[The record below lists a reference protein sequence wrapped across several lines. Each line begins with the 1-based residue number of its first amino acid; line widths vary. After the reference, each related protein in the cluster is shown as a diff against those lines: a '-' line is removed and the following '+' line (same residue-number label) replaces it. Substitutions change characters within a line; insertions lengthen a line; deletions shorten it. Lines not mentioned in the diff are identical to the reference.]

1 MVMIK
6 RVIGLVVFLL
16 VMNAAVR
23 WGTVYFHDQQFKDAI
38 RELAL
43 FAGQSRKS
51 DEILKNEI
59 MALAREH
66 QIPLDPDFVEIRRQ
80 STQGLGEKV
89 TIKFAYAV
97 MIPLIPGQPR
107 RFEFDYTT
115 P

>member
-16 VMNAAVR
+16 AVNAAVR
-23 WGTVYFHDQQFKDAI
+23 WGPVYFHDQQFRDAT

-43 FAGQSRKS
+43 FAGQARKS
-51 DEILKNEI
+51 DEVLKNEI

-89 TIKFAYAV
+89 TIKWTYAV
-97 MIPLIPGQPR
+97 MLTLVPGQPR
-107 RFEFDYTT
+107 RFEYDYTT

>member
-6 RVIGLVVFLL
+6 RVIGLVLFLL
-16 VMNAAVR
+16 AMNAAAR
-23 WGTVYFHDQQFKDAI
+23 WGPVYFHDQQFRDAT

-51 DEILKNEI
+51 DEVLKNEI

-66 QIPLDPDFVEIRRQ
+66 QIPLDPNFVEIRRQ

-89 TIKFAYAV
+89 TIKWAYAV
-97 MIPLIPGQPR
+97 MLTLIPGQPR
-107 RFEFDYTT
+107 RFEYDYTT